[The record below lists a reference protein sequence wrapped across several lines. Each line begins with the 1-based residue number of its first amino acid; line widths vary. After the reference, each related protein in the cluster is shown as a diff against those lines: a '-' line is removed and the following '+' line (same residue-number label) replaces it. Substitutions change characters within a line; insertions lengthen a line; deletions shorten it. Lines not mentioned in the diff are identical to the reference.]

1 MDRETLITRLNEHLL
16 AEITAQKIYT
26 VMADRVGDLD
36 LSLLLE
42 TSAVEEGEHARF
54 LTAQIERLGGTPQIF
69 HQELEGKILDIMDNL
84 KPKEDLLRLGYVLER
99 QAIIEYKNDLH
110 AIEDPT
116 VRGGIQRILDDE
128 THHRDNFIRAIS
140 SIRKGIGVTESESP
154 LDVFI
159 ESIDAGTIRLN
170 RGWLEMFM
178 SGIIGALHVTFGALA
193 MSAVT
198 GGFTPYLGGKAAS
211 VLGAAIFPIGFILLK
226 LSRSELFTENFLVP
240 VAPVFEGKEPAT
252 KLGKLWFWTLIGNLF
267 GAIAFTCLV
276 ALGGVHSIGILP
288 ATHLKQL
295 ALFKV
300 HRSIQTEFFSA
311 FWAGVIITT
320 MTWLVLASKDQVVKM
335 IAIWSTIFILAILSF
350 THVIVSTSE
359 VFLGML
365 MGADISLATWATKI
379 LLPGIAGNLSG
390 GLLFISLL
398 HYLQIIHAKKEHE
411 RYEEEKKRLLS
422 RVIVEKLR
430 L

>member
-1 MDRETLITRLNEHLL
+1 MNRDTLVARLNEHLL

-26 VMADRVGDLD
+26 SMSERVEDLD

-54 LTAQIERLGGTPQIF
+54 LATQIERLGGTPQTF
-69 HQELEGKILDIMDNL
+69 HKELEEKILHIMENL
-84 KPKEDLLRLGYVLER
+84 KHREDLLRLGYVLER
-99 QAIIEYKNDLH
+99 QAIIEYKNDLQEVKDP
-110 AIEDPT
+110 AIQA
-116 VRGGIQRILDDE
+116 GFQRILGDE
-128 THHRDNFIRAIS
+128 THHRDNFIRAIN
-140 SIRKGIGVTESESP
+140 SIRKGIGVMESESP

-159 ESIDAGTIRLN
+159 ESIDAGISRLN
-170 RGWLEMFM
+170 RSWLEMFM

-198 GGFTPYLGGKAAS
+198 GGFTNLLGNKAAC

-240 VAPVFEGKEPAT
+240 VAPVFEGKEPAI
-252 KLGKLWFWTLIGNLF
+252 KLGKLWFWTLLGNLF
-267 GAIAFTCLV
+267 GAIAFTSLV
-276 ALGGVHSIGILP
+276 ALGGSHSLGVLP
-288 ATHLKQL
+288 VAHLKEL

-300 HRSIQTEFFSA
+300 SRSMRTEFFSA

-335 IAIWSTIFILAILSF
+335 IAIWVTIFILAILSF

-359 VFLGML
+359 VFLGIL
-365 MGADISLATWATKI
+365 MGADITLSTWAIKI
-379 LLPGIAGNLSG
+379 LIPGIIGNLSG

-398 HYLQIIHAKKEHE
+398 HYLQILHAKKEHE
-411 RYEEEKKRLLS
+411 RYEGEKKRLLS
-422 RVIVEKLR
+422 QVIGDKLR